1 MESVVEIIHLLEGM
15 TLENMLFIL
24 KKISQF
30 IESNEEAIKCYGYGE
45 DFYVCMLTE
54 ELYIS
59 VFEGVRLSAD
69 IMIGDKMIRFIFDID
84 SRMNKIGYI
93 FNNHFHERLI
103 MKKDHKLRYINVDT
117 HYAIE
122 YENPNVDWLFC
133 KQSKSARKI

>member
-1 MESVVEIIHLLEGM
+1 MESVVEIIHALECI
-15 TLENMLFIL
+15 TLKNMLSVL

-59 VFEGVRLSAD
+59 VFDGARFSAD
-69 IMIGDKMIRFIFDID
+69 VMVGDKMIRFILDID
-84 SRMNKIGYI
+84 SVVNKIGYV

-122 YENPNVDWLFC
+122 YENPNADWLFC
-133 KQSKSARKI
+133 KHPKSARKI